1 MRLQSTTVTGCG
13 SGACR
18 CAAATV
24 LHPEVTVNG
33 VVLGDADLHA
43 DPVSLAVRVVG
54 EILRQRA
61 LAAGRLSDASETP
74 GPAVDDAA
82 RRAMASLL
90 DSHAPRSAATEEEC
104 RAHYA
109 ANSHRYLQGQALHV
123 RHILFAVAPEV
134 NVHALL
140 VQAERALV
148 ELSRPGV
155 ATQRFAEL
163 AAELSACST
172 RSTGGDLGW
181 VGPHDCEP
189 ELANELF
196 DQRHSRWGMGVHPR
210 LIHTGHGFHI
220 IEVLGRRK
228 GRPIPYEQVRASIAD
243 ELAVQ
248 RLAQARERRLRS
260 WIAEARLQGIG
271 VNQLL
276 MEGPLRFWCHD

>member
-18 CAAATV
+18 CAAASV
-24 LHPEVTVNG
+24 LRPEVTVNG
-33 VVLGDADLHA
+33 MVLGDSDLHA

-61 LAAGRLSDASETP
+61 VAAGCLSDAAGTFGP
-74 GPAVDDAA
+74 GVDDVV
-82 RRAMASLL
+82 RHAMASLL
-90 DSHAPRSAATEEEC
+90 DPHTPPSAATEEEC

-109 ANSHRYLQGQALHV
+109 ANSHRYLQGQALQV
-123 RHILFAVAPEV
+123 RHILFAVAPEI
-134 NVHALL
+134 NVHVLL

-155 ATQRFAEL
+155 TPQRFAEL
-163 AAELSACST
+163 AAELSACPT
-172 RSTGGDLGW
+172 GANGGDLGW

-228 GRPIPYEQVRASIAD
+228 GRPISYEQVRTSIAD

-260 WIAEARLQGIG
+260 WISEARLQGIEAK
-271 VNQLL
+271 QLL
-276 MEGPLRFWCHD
+276 MEEPLRFWCHD